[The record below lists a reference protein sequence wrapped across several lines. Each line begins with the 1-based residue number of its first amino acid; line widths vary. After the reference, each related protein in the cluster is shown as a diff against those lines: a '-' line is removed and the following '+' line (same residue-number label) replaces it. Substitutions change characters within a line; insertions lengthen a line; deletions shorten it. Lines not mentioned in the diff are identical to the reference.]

1 MPTFWIKTVL
11 LETGERLPLLCSED
25 GPLFEPTLFAVSLRA
40 KSSAAN
46 TIQQA
51 MRSVAVLQQTLD
63 RLRIDLNQRIAQGKY
78 LTLNEVDQVVADA
91 KLQAGELDKE
101 PGLPTISKPRKVLSM
116 EQARLNLTRTR
127 APGEVSSNTTAIRLF
142 YIRAYLNWHVL
153 VRALRL
159 DTSFAMRDD
168 IQKLGKLV
176 DEAIK
181 ERTPSTTGNSK
192 GERLGLTVEA
202 QQLLLQVIEPN
213 HPLNPWASPHA
224 KQRNGLIV
232 HMLLELGMRRGE
244 LLGIRTRDIRA
255 QSQEVNIE
263 LRPDDKDDPRL
274 YEPNGKTKD
283 RTLAVSAQL
292 LRRIASYVQGARYDI
307 KAARKNQF
315 LLVAS
320 TGEPLSISGF
330 NKVFTSLQNS
340 TPELK
345 MVIPHLMRH
354 TFNDNMVEELESS
367 GMEGSQI
374 VEALC
379 RLNGWSDRS
388 NMPFKYTKRSGEAKA
403 KVALRNYQEKLNVG
417 VSNE

>member
-1 MPTFWIKTVL
+1 ML

-63 RLRIDLNQRIAQGKY
+63 RLGIDLNQRIAQGKY
-78 LTLNEVDQVVADA
+78 LTLDEVDQVVADA
-91 KLQAGELDKE
+91 KLQAGEMDKQ
-101 PGLPTISKPRKVLSM
+101 PGLPTNSKPRKVLSL
-116 EQARLNLTRTR
+116 EQARLNLTRSR
-127 APGEVSSNTTAIRLF
+127 PRGEVSSNTTAIRLF
-142 YIRAYLNWHVL
+142 YIRAYLNWHFL

-159 DTSFAMRDD
+159 DTSLVMRSD
-168 IQKLGKLV
+168 ILELGKLV
-176 DEAIK
+176 DKAIK
-181 ERTPSTTGNSK
+181 ERTPGTTGNSK
-192 GERLGLTVEA
+192 GERLGLTTEA

-213 HPLNPWASPHA
+213 HPLNPWARSHA
-224 KQRNGLIV
+224 KERNCLII
-232 HMLLELGMRRGE
+232 HMLLELGVRRDE

-283 RTLAVSAQL
+283 RILAVSGQL
-292 LRRIASYVQGARYDI
+292 LRRISNYVQGARYDI
-307 KAARKNQF
+307 KPARKNPF

-330 NKVFTSLQNS
+330 NKLFTPLQDS

-354 TFNDNMVEELESS
+354 TFNDNMVGELE
-367 GMEGSQI
+367 GSAMNDAQI
-374 VEALC
+374 NEALC

-403 KVALRNYQEKLNVG
+403 KMALRKYQEKLNAG
-417 VSNE
+417 VVNE

>member
-1 MPTFWIKTVL
+1 MSKFWIKTVL
-11 LETGERLPLLCSED
+11 IETGERLPLLCSAD
-25 GPLFEPTLFAVSLRA
+25 GPLFEPTLFAVSLRTTN
-40 KSSAAN
+40 SAAN

-63 RLRIDLNQRIAQGKY
+63 RLGIDLNQRIQQGKY

-91 KLQAGELDKE
+91 KLQASELDKQ
-101 PGLPTISKPRKVLSM
+101 PGLPTISKPRKVLSL

-127 APGEVSSNTTAIRLF
+127 PPGEVSSNTTAIRLF

-159 DTSFAMRDD
+159 DTSLAMRAD
-168 IQKLGKLV
+168 ILELGKLV
-176 DEAIK
+176 DKSIREK
-181 ERTPSTTGNSK
+181 TPSTTGNSK

-202 QQLLLQVIEPN
+202 QQLLLQVIEPD
-213 HPLNPWASPHA
+213 HPLNPWDSPHA
-224 KQRNGLIV
+224 KERNALIV
-232 HMLLELGMRRGE
+232 HMLLELGVRRGE

-274 YEPNGKTKD
+274 YEPNGKTKA
-283 RTLAVSAQL
+283 RILAVSAQL
-292 LRRIASYVQGARYDI
+292 LRRISTYVQGRRYDI
-307 KAARKNQF
+307 KPARKCPL

-320 TGEPLSISGF
+320 TGEPLSISGL
-330 NKVFTSLQNS
+330 NKLFTALQES
-340 TPELK
+340 TPELN

-354 TFNDNMVEELESS
+354 TFSDNMVEELESS

-388 NMPFKYTKRSGEAKA
+388 SMPFKYTKRAGEAKA
-403 KVALRNYQEKLNVG
+403 KAALRSYQQKLNAG

>member
-1 MPTFWIKTVL
+1 MPKFWIKTVL
-11 LETGERLPLLCSED
+11 METGERLPLLCSAD
-25 GPLFEPTLFAVSLRA
+25 GPLFEPTLFAMSLRT
-40 KSSAAN
+40 KSSASS

-63 RLRIDLNQRIAQGKY
+63 RLEIDLNQRIQQGKF
-78 LTLNEVDQVVADA
+78 LNLNEVDQVVADA
-91 KLQAGELDKE
+91 KLQAGELDKQ
-101 PGLPTISKPRKVLSM
+101 PGLPTISKSRKVLSL

-127 APGEVSSNTTAIRLF
+127 PPGEVSSNTTAIRLV
-142 YIRAYLNWHVL
+142 YIRAYLHWHIQ

-159 DTSFAMRDD
+159 DTSLVMRAD
-168 IQKLGKLV
+168 ILELGKLV
-176 DEAIK
+176 DEALREK
-181 ERTPSTTGNSK
+181 TPSATNNSK

-202 QQLLLQVIEPN
+202 QKLLLQVIEPN
-213 HPLNPWASPHA
+213 HPLNPWTSPHA
-224 KQRNGLIV
+224 KERNALIV
-232 HMLLELGMRRGE
+232 HMLLELGVRRGE
-244 LLGIRTRDIRA
+244 LLGIRTADIRA

-274 YEPNGKTKD
+274 YEPNGKTND
-283 RTLAVSAQL
+283 RILAVSAQL
-292 LRRIASYVQGARYDI
+292 LRRIAVYVQGARYDI
-307 KAARKNQF
+307 KPARKNRF

-330 NKVFTSLQNS
+330 NKLFTPLQDS
-340 TPELK
+340 MPELK

-354 TFNDNMVEELESS
+354 TFNDNMVNELESS
-367 GMEGSQI
+367 GMQGTQI
-374 VEALC
+374 VELLC

-403 KVALRNYQEKLNVG
+403 NAALRKHQEKLNMG

>member
-1 MPTFWIKTVL
+1 M
-11 LETGERLPLLCSED
+11 CSVD
-25 GPLFEPTLFAVSLRA
+25 GPLFEPTLFAVALRT
-40 KSSAAN
+40 KNSAAN

-63 RLRIDLNQRIAQGKY
+63 RLGIDLNQRIQQGKY

-91 KLQAGELDKE
+91 KLQAGELDKQ
-101 PGLPTISKPRKVLSM
+101 PGLPTISKPRKALSL

-127 APGEVSSNTTAIRLF
+127 PPGEVSSNTTAIRLF
-142 YIRAYLNWHVL
+142 YIRAYLNWHIQ

-159 DTSFAMRDD
+159 DTSLAIRAD
-168 IQKLGKLV
+168 ILEHGKLV
-176 DEAIK
+176 DRAIREK
-181 ERTPSTTGNSK
+181 TPNATGNSN

-202 QQLLLQVIEPN
+202 QHLLLQVIEPN
-213 HPLNPWASPHA
+213 HPLNPWTSRHA
-224 KQRNGLIV
+224 KVRNALIV
-232 HMLLELGMRRGE
+232 HMLLELGVRRGE

-274 YEPNGKTKD
+274 YEPNGKTKG
-283 RTLAVSAQL
+283 RILAVSAQL
-292 LRRIASYVQGARYDI
+292 LRRIASYVQDVRYDI
-307 KAARKNQF
+307 KPARKNPF

-330 NKVFTSLQNS
+330 NKLFTPLQDS

-354 TFNDNMVEELESS
+354 TFNDNMVGELENS
-367 GMEGSQI
+367 GMDDAQI
-374 VEALC
+374 VEVLC

-403 KVALRNYQEKLNVG
+403 TAALRKYQEKLNAG
-417 VSNE
+417 VRNE

>member
-1 MPTFWIKTVL
+1 M
-11 LETGERLPLLCSED
+11 ETGERLPLLCCAD

-63 RLRIDLNQRIAQGKY
+63 RLGIDLNQRIQQEKY

-91 KLQAGELDKE
+91 KLQADELDKQ
-101 PGLPTISKPRKVLSM
+101 PGPPTISKPRNVLSL
-116 EQARLNLTRTR
+116 EQARLNRTRTKP
-127 APGEVSSNTTAIRLF
+127 PGEVSSNTTAIRLF
-142 YIRAYLNWHVL
+142 YIRAYLNWHVQ

-159 DTSFAMRDD
+159 DTSLSMRAD
-168 IQKLGKLV
+168 ILELGKLV
-176 DEAIK
+176 DKAIREK
-181 ERTPSTTGNSK
+181 TPSVTGNSK

-202 QQLLLQVIEPN
+202 QQLLLKVIEPN
-213 HPLNPWASPHA
+213 HPLNPWASPLA
-224 KQRNGLIV
+224 KDRNALIV
-232 HMLLELGMRRGE
+232 HMLLELGVRRGE
-244 LLGIRTRDIRA
+244 LLGIRTNDIRA

-263 LRPDDKDDPRL
+263 LRLDDKDDPPL

-283 RTLAVSAQL
+283 RILAVSAQL
-292 LRRIASYVQGARYDI
+292 LLRIAKYVQGARYDV
-307 KAARKNQF
+307 KPARKNPF

-320 TGEPLSISGF
+320 TGQPLSISGF
-330 NKVFTSLQNS
+330 NKLFRPLQDA

-354 TFNDNMVEELESS
+354 TFNDNMVGALESS
-367 GMEGSQI
+367 GMEDAQI
-374 VEALC
+374 VETLC
-379 RLNGWSDRS
+379 RLNGWSDKS
-388 NMPFKYTKRSGEAKA
+388 NMPFKYTKRSEEAKA
-403 KVALRNYQEKLNVG
+403 NAGHRKYQEKLNVG

>member
-1 MPTFWIKTVL
+1 MPNFWIKTVL
-11 LETGERLPLLCSED
+11 MESGERLPLLCSTD

-63 RLRIDLNQRIAQGKY
+63 RLGIDLNQRIQQGKY
-78 LTLNEVDQVVADA
+78 MTLNEVDQVVADA
-91 KLQAGELDKE
+91 KLQADESDKQ
-101 PGLPTISKPRKVLSM
+101 PGLSTISKPRKVLSL

-127 APGEVSSNTTAIRLF
+127 PPGEVSSNTTAIRLF
-142 YIRAYLNWHVL
+142 YIRAYLNWHIQ

-159 DTSFAMRDD
+159 DTSLAMRAD
-168 IQKLGKLV
+168 ILELGRLV
-176 DEAIK
+176 DKAIREK
-181 ERTPSTTGNSK
+181 TPSVTGNSK

-224 KQRNGLIV
+224 KERNALIV
-232 HMLLELGMRRGE
+232 HMLLELGVRRGE
-244 LLGIRTRDIRA
+244 LLGIRTSDIRA

-283 RTLAVSAQL
+283 RILAVSAQL
-292 LRRIASYVQGARYDI
+292 LRRINSYVQGARYAI
-307 KAARKNQF
+307 KPARKNPF

-330 NKVFTSLQNS
+330 NKLFTPLQDS

-354 TFNDNMVEELESS
+354 TFNDNMVGELESS
-367 GMEGSQI
+367 GMEDAQI
-374 VEALC
+374 IEALC

-403 KVALRNYQEKLNVG
+403 RAAHRKYQEKLNVG
-417 VSNE
+417 ARNE

>member
-1 MPTFWIKTVL
+1 MLT
-11 LETGERLPLLCSED
+11 ETGERLPLLCSTD

-51 MRSVAVLQQTLD
+51 MRSVAVLQHTLD
-63 RLRIDLNQRIAQGKY
+63 RLDIDLNQRIAQGKH

-91 KLQAGELDKE
+91 KLQAGELDKQ
-101 PGLPTISKPRKVLSM
+101 PGLSTISKPRKVLSL
-116 EQARLNLTRTR
+116 EQARLNLTRTKP
-127 APGEVSSNTTAIRLF
+127 PGEVSSNTTAIRLL
-142 YIRAYLNWHVL
+142 YIRAYLGWHIQ

-159 DTSFAMRDD
+159 DTSLVMRAD
-168 IQKLGKLV
+168 ILELGKLV

-181 ERTPSTTGNSK
+181 ERTPSTTGNNK
-192 GERLGLTVEA
+192 GERLGLTAEA
-202 QQLLLQVIEPN
+202 QQLLLQVLEHN
-213 HPLNPWASPHA
+213 HPLNPWTSAHA
-224 KQRNGLIV
+224 KERNALIV
-232 HMLLELGMRRGE
+232 HMLLELGVRRGE
-244 LLGIRTRDIRA
+244 LLGIRTSDIRA

-283 RTLAVSAQL
+283 RILAVSAQL
-292 LRRIASYVQGARYDI
+292 LRRITTYVQGQRYDI
-307 KAARKNQF
+307 KLARKNPF
-315 LLVAS
+315 LLVAF

-330 NKVFTSLQNS
+330 NKLFAPLQES
-340 TPELK
+340 TPELG

-354 TFNDNMVEELESS
+354 TFNDNMIGELESS
-367 GMEGSQI
+367 GMKDALI
-374 VEALC
+374 VETLC

-388 NMPFKYTKRSGEAKA
+388 HMPFKYTKRSGEAKA
-403 KVALRNYQEKLNVG
+403 KAALRKYQEKLKMG